1 MHREDI
7 AHWLLQ
13 PEDDFQHLVQRLADD
28 ELDDLLSDAV
38 KCYEWLSNTSGPNLG
53 TLEQRLRKLKQE
65 QRRRAM
71 SHVIPI
77 ARGAG
82 ISKFKLVRP
91 PRLVYGPLLQCLLRP
106 SAYKRY
112 VEPHVADMH
121 EEYFAC
127 LAKGDERGARWAV
140 IRAHLY
146 VIPTWAWALIARV
159 IEWIRA

>member
-1 MHREDI
+1 MQREDI
-7 AHWLLQ
+7 GNWLLQ
-13 PEDDFQHLVQRLADD
+13 TEDDFQHSIQRLADE
-28 ELDDLLSDAV
+28 ELDDLLSHAV
-38 KCYEWLSNTSGPNLG
+38 KFYEWLSNAGGPDLG
-53 TLEQRLRKLKQE
+53 RLEQRLRKLKQE
-65 QRRRAM
+65 QQRRAM
-71 SHVIPI
+71 SQVIPI

-106 SAYKRY
+106 SGYKRY
-112 VEPHVADMH
+112 VEPHIADMH

-127 LAKGDERGARWAV
+127 LAKGNERCARWAV